1 MTSRESVSV
10 DGLRIAYSRVGDGP
24 LALLLHGGLADHREW
39 EAQLALANELTLV
52 AWDAPGCGG
61 SDDPPAWFRMDD
73 YAALLT
79 AFVDAVG
86 LGRPHVVGLSFGAT
100 LALALARHSPSLPRT
115 LVLASPY
122 AGWAGSLSPETVAE
136 RLESGLRALD
146 RGPAALAEDFL
157 ETLFG
162 PDVDPQVV
170 ARTSAMLMDVRT
182 EGARTMLRAMA
193 ECDLREALGRVST
206 PTLVI
211 HGTEDVRAPEPVA
224 QAIHEAIP
232 GSVLVALPGV
242 GHQCTVEAPAEFNTT
257 LRTFLR
263 GANGG

>member
-1 MTSRESVSV
+1 MTSRESVTV

-39 EAQLALANELTLV
+39 EAQLELADELTLV

-122 AGWAGSLSPETVAE
+122 AGWAGSLSPETVAD
-136 RLESGLRALD
+136 RLESGLLALQ
-146 RGPAALAEDFL
+146 RGPAALAEGFL
-157 ETLFG
+157 PTLFG
-162 PDVDPQVV
+162 PAADPQVV
-170 ARTSAMLMDVRT
+170 AQTGAMLRDVRP
-182 EGARTMLRAMA
+182 EGARTMLHAMA

-211 HGTEDVRAPEPVA
+211 HGTEDVRAPEPIA
-224 QAIHEAIP
+224 RAIHEAIP
-232 GSVLVALPGV
+232 GSTFIALPGV
-242 GHQCTVEAPAEFNTT
+242 GHQCNVEAPAAFNAT
-257 LRTFLR
+257 LGTFLR
-263 GANGG
+263 EADGG

>member
-1 MTSRESVSV
+1 MTSRESVTV

-39 EAQLALANELTLV
+39 EAQLELADELTLV

-61 SDDPPAWFRMDD
+61 SDDPPGWFRMDD
-73 YAALLT
+73 YAALLA
-79 AFVDAVG
+79 AFLDVVA

-122 AGWAGSLSPETVAE
+122 AGWAGSLSPETVAG

-224 QAIHEAIP
+224 QAIYEAIP
-232 GSVLVALPGV
+232 GAVLVALPGV
-242 GHQCTVEAPAEFNTT
+242 GHQCNVEAPAEFNTT